1 MLSVSMEETPALRAA
16 RMPPRPTGLPFRRAW
31 TAVPQNVADVRR
43 TVVEQVRRFG
53 ATPAALAAVELAVS
67 EAMTNAVQ
75 HAYVEAGEP
84 GPVTVTVEHEE
95 ACVLVSVQDEGG
107 GMRPRPDSPG
117 LGLGLPLISQM
128 TQSFEVHQPPGGGTL
143 LCMRFDAQRG
153 QL

>member
-1 MLSVSMEETPALRAA
+1 
-16 RMPPRPTGLPFRRAW
+16 MPPRPTGLPFRRAW

-53 ATPAALAAVELAVS
+53 ATPAALAAIELAVS

-75 HAYVEAGEP
+75 HAYVEAGSP
-84 GPVTVTVEHEE
+84 GPVTVTVEQEE

-117 LGLGLPLISQM
+117 LGLGLPLVARLAS
-128 TQSFEVHQPPGGGTL
+128 SFELESPPGGGSTI
-143 LCMRFDAQRG
+143 CMHFA
-153 QL
+153 